1 MASGLGLDDSS
12 TWLAKLACLSMT
24 VLQFLASWP
33 YTSTNVPH
41 VSGQAGLGA
50 DAGSRRVPFLGLDS
64 RGQNLSL
71 SRGEA
76 KGHIAPRKPLYIVRD
91 PRPHH
96 RHTPPEGGGCW
107 QCARESRR
115 YKRGFLQK
123 PARQPPLGSGGW
135 VPGGLADTQSPKALC
150 GGQAPGGEL
159 LASPRDLVSGQ
170 AAPEVA
176 KAPQGAPRG
185 GGSPSRPSPRVESV
199 ARRLM
204 RAVGVCGVG
213 CLQHP

>member
-1 MASGLGLDDSS
+1 MTSVPTFLARL
-12 TWLAKLACLSMT
+12 TWVLTLAHAKLLFWVWIPGARICAFQGVKLKAI
-24 VLQFLASWP
+24 LPLENPFFL
-33 YTSTNVPH
+33 
-41 VSGQAGLGA
+41 
-50 DAGSRRVPFLGLDS
+50 
-64 RGQNLSL
+64 
-71 SRGEA
+71 
-76 KGHIAPRKPLYIVRD
+76 IVRD

-135 VPGGLADTQSPKALC
+135 VPSSLADTPSPKAQC
-150 GGQAPGGEL
+150 VGEAPGGEL

-176 KAPQGAPRG
+176 RAPQGAPRG

-213 CLQHP
+213 CSQHP

>member
-1 MASGLGLDDSS
+1 MAGENVAGETDLFVDDCSAISSKLTLYLDER
-12 TWLAKLACLSMT
+12 
-24 VLQFLASWP
+24 
-33 YTSTNVPH
+33 PH
-41 VSGQAGLGA
+41 VSGQADLDA
-50 DAGSRRVPFLGLDS
+50 DAGSRQIPFLGLDS
-64 RGQNLSL
+64 RGQNLYF

-135 VPGGLADTQSPKALC
+135 VPSSLADTPSPKAQC
-150 GGQAPGGEL
+150 VGEAPGGEL

-176 KAPQGAPRG
+176 RAPQGAPRG

>member
-1 MASGLGLDDSS
+1 MLALVHAEFPFSVWIPGARICPFQGVKLKADLD
-12 TWLAKLACLSMT
+12 
-24 VLQFLASWP
+24 
-33 YTSTNVPH
+33 
-41 VSGQAGLGA
+41 A
-50 DAGSRRVPFLGLDS
+50 DAGSRQAPFLGLDS
-64 RGQNLSL
+64 RGQNLYF

-135 VPGGLADTQSPKALC
+135 VPSSLADTPSPKAQC
-150 GGQAPGGEL
+150 VGEAPGGEL
-159 LASPRDLVSGQ
+159 LASPRDLGSGK

-185 GGSPSRPSPRVESV
+185 GGSPSRPSPQRGRFAQAIRGWCVV
-199 ARRLM
+199 
-204 RAVGVCGVG
+204 
-213 CLQHP
+213 